1 VHVFYE
7 VETKIRVVRE
17 YPNPNLKFWV
27 PEVSGIVKP
36 VVISGIDSQNP
47 KF

>member
-1 VHVFYE
+1 MCFYKANTS
-7 VETKIRVVRE
+7 VRVVRE

-27 PEVSGIVKP
+27 PDFSSIVKP

>member
-1 VHVFYE
+1 MCFYE
-7 VETKIRVVRE
+7 TNTIVRVVRE
-17 YPNPNLKFWV
+17 YPNPNPKFWV
-27 PEVSGIVKP
+27 PEFSGIEKP